1 MPAMRP
7 TRGFRLLAL
16 TAAASAWAL
25 VAVGGIVRVTE
36 SGLGCPDWPLCEGRV
51 VPAHQK
57 EPLIETSHRWVAGF
71 VTVLVVLV
79 AVWAW
84 RRYRSRQDVVVP
96 ALAAVVLVPVQAL
109 LGAIVVWLELPGWI
123 VGVHFVVGML
133 FLAATV
139 LAAGAAWRGGGGLG
153 VSERFVRLA
162 WWTAGVGLV
171 LVGLGAAVVSADADH
186 ACGQDWPD
194 CNGAFAAGGADAW
207 LQVAHR
213 SVAYLLA
220 GLAVALAVQA
230 WRGRGPRLAGSA
242 PLAVVVVQ
250 IVFGVSLVLGG
261 EQSAAHEPLAML
273 HVAGAGTVWA
283 ALVTLAA
290 LVGLPRQRQQR
301 LPVMLPARAR

>member
-1 MPAMRP
+1 MAAMSP
-7 TRGFRLLAL
+7 NRGFRLLAL

-36 SGLGCPDWPLCEGRV
+36 SGLGCPDWPLCDGRV

-57 EPLIETSHRWVAGF
+57 EPIIETSHRWVAGL

-84 RRYRSRQDVVVP
+84 RRYRSRLDVVVP
-96 ALAAVVLVPVQAL
+96 ALAAVLLVPVQAL

-139 LAAGAAWRGGGGLG
+139 LTAGAAWRGSAGGRA
-153 VSERFVRLA
+153 SEGFVRLA
-162 WWTAGVGLV
+162 WATTGVGLV

-186 ACGQDWPD
+186 ACGQDWPE
-194 CNGAFAAGGADAW
+194 CNGAFAAGGTDAW

-213 SVAYLLA
+213 SAAYLVA
-220 GLAVALAVQA
+220 GLAVALAAHA
-230 WRGRGPRLAGSA
+230 WRGHGPRLAGSV
-242 PLAVVVVQ
+242 PLAAVAVQ
-250 IVFGVSLVLGG
+250 IVFGVSLVLVG
-261 EQSAAHEPLAML
+261 EESRAHDPLAML
-273 HVAGAGTVWA
+273 HVAGAATVWA
-283 ALVTLAA
+283 ALVALVA
-290 LVGLPRQRQQR
+290 LVGLPRHERH
-301 LPVMLPARAR
+301 PAALPAGVR

>member
-1 MPAMRP
+1 MPAVRP

-16 TAAASAWAL
+16 AAAASAWAL

-36 SGLGCPDWPLCEGRV
+36 SGLGCPDWPLCDGRV
-51 VPAHQK
+51 VPAQQK
-57 EPLIETSHRWVAGF
+57 EPIIETSHRWVAGL

-79 AVWAW
+79 ALWAW
-84 RRYRSRQDVVVP
+84 RRYRSRRDVVVP
-96 ALAAVVLVPVQAL
+96 AVTAVLLVPAQAL

-139 LAAGAAWRGGGGLG
+139 LTAGAAWRGSASGWA
-153 VSERFVRLA
+153 SEGFVRLA
-162 WWTAGVGLV
+162 WSTIGVGLV

-213 SVAYLLA
+213 SAAYLVA

-230 WRGRGPRLAGSA
+230 WRGHGPRLWGSA
-242 PLAVVVVQ
+242 PLAAVLVQ
-250 IVFGVSLVLGG
+250 IVFGVSLVLAG
-261 EQSAAHEPLAML
+261 EDSAAHEPLAML
-273 HVAGAGTVWA
+273 HVAGAATVWA
-283 ALVTLAA
+283 ALVALVA
-290 LVGLPRQRQQR
+290 LVGLPQHER
-301 LPVMLPARAR
+301 LPAALPARAR

>member
-1 MPAMRP
+1 MPVMRP

-16 TAAASAWAL
+16 AAALSAWAL

-36 SGLGCPDWPLCEGRV
+36 SGLGCPDWPLCDGRV
-51 VPAHQK
+51 VPAQHK
-57 EPLIETSHRWVAGF
+57 EPIIETSHRWVAGL

-84 RRYRSRQDVVVP
+84 RRYRSRPDVVAP
-96 ALAAVVLVPVQAL
+96 ALTAVLLVPIQAL

-139 LAAGAAWRGGGGLG
+139 LAAGAAWRQPG
-153 VSERFVRLA
+153 VAVRESFGRLA
-162 WWTAGVGLV
+162 WSATAVGLV
-171 LVGLGAAVVSADADH
+171 LVVLGAAVVSADADH

-213 SVAYLLA
+213 SAAYVVA
-220 GLAVALAVQA
+220 GLAAVLALQA
-230 WRGRGPRLAGSA
+230 WRGRGPRLHGSA
-242 PLAVVVVQ
+242 PLAATLVQ
-250 IVFGVSLVLGG
+250 IAFGVSLVLTG

-283 ALVTLAA
+283 TLVALAA
-290 LVGLPRQRQQR
+290 RVGP
-301 LPVMLPARAR
+301 PVRARVPAALPARTR

>member
-1 MPAMRP
+1 MPPMRP

-16 TAAASAWAL
+16 AAAASAWAL

-51 VPAHQK
+51 VPVQQK
-57 EPLIETSHRWVAGF
+57 EPMIETSHRWVAGF
-71 VTVLVVLV
+71 VTVLVALV

-84 RRYRSRQDVVVP
+84 RRYRSRADVLVP
-96 ALAAVVLVPVQAL
+96 ALAAVLLVPVQAL

-139 LAAGAAWRGGGGLG
+139 LAAGAAWRGAAG
-153 VSERFVRLA
+153 VDASEGFVRLA
-162 WWTAGVGLV
+162 WWTTGAGLV
-171 LVGLGAAVVSADADH
+171 LVALGAAVVSADADH
-186 ACGQDWPD
+186 ACGESWPD
-194 CNGAFAAGGADAW
+194 CNGALAAGGADAW

-213 SVAYLLA
+213 SAAYLVA

-242 PLAVVVVQ
+242 PLAAVVVQ
-250 IVFGVSLVLGG
+250 IALGVSLVLVG
-261 EQSAAHEPLAML
+261 EESAAHEPLAML
-273 HVAGAGTVWA
+273 HVAGAATVWA
-283 ALVTLAA
+283 ALVALAA
-290 LVGLPRQRQQR
+290 LVGLPRPET
-301 LPVMLPARAR
+301 LPAALPARAR

>member
-16 TAAASAWAL
+16 AAAASAWAL

-51 VPAHQK
+51 VPVQQK
-57 EPLIETSHRWVAGF
+57 EPMIETSHRWVAGL

-84 RRYRSRQDVVVP
+84 RRYRSRADVLVP
-96 ALAAVVLVPVQAL
+96 ALAAVLLVPVQAL

-139 LAAGAAWRGGGGLG
+139 LAAGAAWRSGAG
-153 VSERFVRLA
+153 VPASEGFVRLA
-162 WWTAGVGLV
+162 WWTTGAGLV
-171 LVGLGAAVVSADADH
+171 LVALGAAVVSADADH
-186 ACGQDWPD
+186 ACGENWPD
-194 CNGAFAAGGADAW
+194 CNGALAAGGADAW

-213 SVAYLLA
+213 SAAYLVA
-220 GLAVALAVQA
+220 GLAVALAAQA
-230 WRGRGPRLAGSA
+230 WRGRGPRLVGSA
-242 PLAVVVVQ
+242 PLAAVVVQ
-250 IVFGVSLVLGG
+250 IAFGVSLVLVG
-261 EQSAAHEPLAML
+261 EESAAHEPLAML
-273 HVAGAGTVWA
+273 HVAGAATVWA
-283 ALVTLAA
+283 ALVALAA
-290 LVGLPRQRQQR
+290 LVGLPRPET
-301 LPVMLPARAR
+301 LPAALPARAR

>member
-1 MPAMRP
+1 MRAMRP
-7 TRGFRLLAL
+7 TGGFRLLAL
-16 TAAASAWAL
+16 ATAASTWAL

-36 SGLGCPDWPLCEGRV
+36 SGLGCPDWPLCDGRV
-51 VPAHQK
+51 VPVNQK
-57 EPLIETSHRWVAGF
+57 EPLIETSHRWVAGL

-84 RRYRSRQDVVVP
+84 RRYRARRDVVVP
-96 ALAAVVLVPVQAL
+96 ALAAVLLVPVQAL

-139 LAAGAAWRGGGGLG
+139 LTAGAAWRHGTG
-153 VSERFVRLA
+153 VHASEGFVRLA
-162 WWTAGVGLV
+162 WWTTGVGLA

-194 CNGAFAAGGADAW
+194 CNGAFASGGADAW

-213 SVAYLLA
+213 SAAYLLA
-220 GLAVALAVQA
+220 GLAIALAVQV

-242 PLAVVVVQ
+242 PLAAVLVQ
-250 IVFGVSLVLGG
+250 IVFGVSLVLAG

-283 ALVTLAA
+283 ALVALAA
-290 LVGLPRQRQQR
+290 LVERPRYEHLPRA
-301 LPVMLPARAR
+301 LPARAR